1 MKTQKLIVIAA
12 IVCLMVGASGPAQA
26 KRGEDR
32 VGASGPA
39 QAKGGEDREDVLEII
54 ADFCETVRNDAE
66 ETRVKLVDADD
77 DLEKCDDDF
86 DECRDGGLIGDGDP
100 LVECL
105 SEGLGCAGRAATDN
119 VEACIEY
126 KEEFADAYERALRA
140 ARFQDVEDEVQ
151 DFFSSRGRLRR
162 ICLAPAIQ
170 VARAC
175 SDNPE

>member
-26 KRGEDR
+26 QSR
-32 VGASGPA
+32 
-39 QAKGGEDREDVLEII
+39 EDREDVLEII
-54 ADFCETVRNDAE
+54 ADFCETVRDDAE
-66 ETRVKLVDADD
+66 ETRFKLEDADA
-77 DLEKCDDDF
+77 DLNKCVEDF
-86 DECRDGGLIGDGDP
+86 GDCRDGGLIGDGDP

-151 DFFSSRGRLRR
+151 DFFNSRTRARR
-162 ICLAPAIQ
+162 ICLAPAIR

-175 SDNPE
+175 ADNTE